1 MSGYQ
6 QPVPQK
12 FTDQSGRRSV
22 KIIDISNPF
31 IHIRNWYARFERP
44 ISSVSLVSGF
54 IFNALT
60 LKRVDM
66 FWENF
71 WIVSHLLVVAICIVC
86 INMMENENECEKNPV
101 KAHFWLVNILQF
113 FFGGLL
119 STFLVFYF
127 RSSDLSTSWPFFLVL
142 ALAFWAN
149 ESLKRHYARLSFQ
162 ISLFYLSLFLFTI
175 FFVPVVEHKIGP
187 EIFFLAGAV
196 SLISIG
202 FFLLILAFVAWK
214 KFSQSLKIVLP
225 AIAGIFIAVNLLYF
239 FNLIPPI
246 PLSLKAGGV
255 CHSVMKDADG
265 NYVLQYEAQDWR
277 GYMTLYPDFHL
288 KADDP
293 VYVYSAVFSP
303 PSLNTTIVHE
313 WQYDDP
319 QTRAW
324 TDSERIELSVVGGR
338 DGGFR
343 TYSIKTGMAPGHWRV
358 TVATLKG
365 KVIGRVRFNVVAT
378 DLEPSVQTRVDD

>member
-1 MSGYQ
+1 M
-6 QPVPQK
+6 
-12 FTDQSGRRSV
+12 
-22 KIIDISNPF
+22 SNPL

-44 ISSVSLVSGF
+44 ISSLSLVSGF
-54 IFNALT
+54 VFNSLT
-60 LKRVDM
+60 LKRVDL

-71 WIVSHLLVVAICIVC
+71 WIISHLLIVGICIVW
-86 INMMENENECEKNPV
+86 INMMAYENECEKNPL

-127 RSSDLSTSWPFFLVL
+127 RSSELSTSWPFFFILMF
-142 ALAFWAN
+142 AFWAN

-187 EIFFLAGAV
+187 EIFLLSSAA
-196 SLISIG
+196 SLIVIG
-202 FFLLILAFVAWK
+202 IFLFILALAAWN
-214 KFSQSLKIVLP
+214 KFHQSIKIVLP
-225 AIAGIFIAVNLLYF
+225 AIAGIFFVVNILYF
-239 FNLIPPI
+239 LNLIPPI
-246 PLSLKAGGV
+246 PLSLKDGGV
-255 CHSVMKDADG
+255 YHSVMKDPDG
-265 NYVLQYEAQDWR
+265 NYVLQYEELGWR
-277 GYMTLYPDFHL
+277 GHMTLYPDFHL
-288 KADDP
+288 KAGDP

-319 QTRAW
+319 KTHAW
-324 TDSERIELSVVGGR
+324 TDCERIALSVVGGR

-343 TYSIKTGMAPGHWRV
+343 TYSMKTGMAPGHWRV

-365 KVIGRVRFNVVAT
+365 RVIGRVRFNVVVT
-378 DLEPSVQTRVDD
+378 DTEPTLQTRRDD

>member
-1 MSGYQ
+1 M
-6 QPVPQK
+6 
-12 FTDQSGRRSV
+12 
-22 KIIDISNPF
+22 SNPF

-44 ISSVSLVSGF
+44 ISSASLVSGF
-54 IFNALT
+54 VFNALT

-66 FWENF
+66 FLENF
-71 WIVSHLLVVAICIVC
+71 WIVSHLLIVAICIVC
-86 INMMENENECEKNPV
+86 INMMGNENEDEKNPV
-101 KAHFWLVNILQF
+101 KVYFWLVNILQF

-127 RSSDLSTSWPFFLVL
+127 RSSELTTSWPFFLIL
-142 ALAFWAN
+142 TFAFWAN

-162 ISLFYLSLFLFTI
+162 ISLFYLSLFLFAI

-187 EIFFLAGAV
+187 GIFLLSGAV
-196 SLISIG
+196 SLIAIG

-214 KFSQSLKIVLP
+214 KFSQSIKIVLL
-225 AIAGIFIAVNLLYF
+225 AIAGIFVAVNLLYF

-246 PLSLKAGGV
+246 PLSLKDGGV

-265 NYVLQYEAQDWR
+265 NYVVQHENTGWR
-277 GYMTLYPDFHL
+277 KYVTLYPDFHL

-324 TDSERIELSVVGGR
+324 TDSERIVLSVAGGR
-338 DGGFR
+338 EGGFR
-343 TYSIKTGMAPGHWRV
+343 TYSMKTGVAPGHWRV

-365 KVIGRVRFNVVAT
+365 RVIGRVRFNVVAADT
-378 DLEPSVQTRVDD
+378 ASPLQPRVDD